1 MRMANRYGAVPILSI
16 MSRRLFVFAA
26 PTVAVLMLLVG
37 SPSRAVAATPQLAF
51 SPPSATIAVGS
62 DVNVDI
68 SVADVDAQPGL
79 GGYDIAL
86 SFDPAVVHLTS
97 LVDSGLV
104 TQGQNIV
111 ICNPA
116 SIDNAAGTATATCGT
131 LPIFGFPGVSAGA
144 PSPLL
149 HAVFSA
155 QAPGSATLSLAKSV
169 LEDPVGG
176 SLSVTFVP
184 GSITVP
190 GTEAPTATI
199 PAAAVVETPGSSA
212 TAGPAAAVSATTGA
226 PTGLG
231 VTGSATTRAGAPS
244 AGSSPRQG
252 TGGRSATGALNLP
265 SSGAGPATPSPSADL
280 RAPLMLLLAAA
291 SVLVVGMFRMIR
303 QRRS

>member
-1 MRMANRYGAVPILSI
+1 MRMANRYCAVPILSN
-16 MSRRLFVFAA
+16 MSRRLFVLAA
-26 PTVAVLMLLVG
+26 PTVVVLMLVG

-62 DVNVDI
+62 EVNVDI

-116 SIDNAAGTATATCGT
+116 SIDNAAGTATASCGT
-131 LPIFGFPGVSAGA
+131 LPLFGTPGAAAGA
-144 PSPLL
+144 PAPLL
-149 HAVFSA
+149 HAVFSG
-155 QAPGSATLSLAKSV
+155 QSPGTTALRLDGSV

-176 SLSVTFVP
+176 SLAVNVAP

-190 GTEAPTATI
+190 
-199 PAAAVVETPGSSA
+199 
-212 TAGPAAAVSATTGA
+212 
-226 PTGLG
+226 
-231 VTGSATTRAGAPS
+231 
-244 AGSSPRQG
+244 
-252 TGGRSATGALNLP
+252 
-265 SSGAGPATPSPSADL
+265 
-280 RAPLMLLLAAA
+280 
-291 SVLVVGMFRMIR
+291 
-303 QRRS
+303 

>member
-1 MRMANRYGAVPILSI
+1 MRMANRYCAVPILSN
-16 MSRRLFVFAA
+16 MSRRLFVLAA
-26 PTVAVLMLLVG
+26 PTVVVLMLVG

-116 SIDNAAGTATATCGT
+116 SIDNAAGTARASCGT
-131 LPIFGFPGVSAGA
+131 LPIFGFPGVAVAAAA
-144 PSPLL
+144 PLM
-149 HAVFSA
+149 HAVVSA
-155 QAPGSATLSLAKSV
+155 QAAGSTTLSLAGSV
-169 LEDPVGG
+169 LEDPAGE
-176 SLSVTFVP
+176 SVTATLVA

-190 GTEAPTATI
+190 G
-199 PAAAVVETPGSSA
+199 AA
-212 TAGPAAAVSATTGA
+212 
-226 PTGLG
+226 
-231 VTGSATTRAGAPS
+231 
-244 AGSSPRQG
+244 
-252 TGGRSATGALNLP
+252 
-265 SSGAGPATPSPSADL
+265 
-280 RAPLMLLLAAA
+280 
-291 SVLVVGMFRMIR
+291 
-303 QRRS
+303 